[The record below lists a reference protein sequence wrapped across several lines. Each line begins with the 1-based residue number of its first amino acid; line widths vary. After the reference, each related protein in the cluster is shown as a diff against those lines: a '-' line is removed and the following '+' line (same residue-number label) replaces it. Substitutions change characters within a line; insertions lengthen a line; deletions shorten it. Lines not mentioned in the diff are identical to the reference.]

1 MSFKSVRWSYCSYC
15 SYCRSDCS
23 HVAANNGQQVFRS
36 EHSRL
41 ERKKGGC
48 VLLVE
53 RKHNGIGYPYR

>member
-1 MSFKSVRWSYCSYC
+1 MSFKSFRWSYY
-15 SYCRSDCS
+15 SYCRRQ
-23 HVAANNGQQVFRS
+23 AFRS

-53 RKHNGIGYPYR
+53 RKHNGIGYPYG